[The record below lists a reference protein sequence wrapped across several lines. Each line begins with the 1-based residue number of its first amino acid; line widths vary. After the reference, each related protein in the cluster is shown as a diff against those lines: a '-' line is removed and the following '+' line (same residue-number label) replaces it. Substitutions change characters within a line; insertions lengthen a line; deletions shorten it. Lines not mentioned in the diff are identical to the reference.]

1 MWNPTLKERDLVVI
15 EINLK
20 YYKGA
25 NKKPKL

>member
-1 MWNPTLKERDLVVI
+1 MQNPTLKERNLI
-15 EINLK
+15 AIKINFK

>member
-1 MWNPTLKERDLVVI
+1 MPKGKDLLVI
-15 EINLK
+15 EITLK

>member
-1 MWNPTLKERDLVVI
+1 MQNPMLKKRDLVAM

-25 NKKPKL
+25 NKKLKL

>member
-1 MWNPTLKERDLVVI
+1 MQNPMLKKRDLIVI